1 MDLRTEDLVDLVSF
15 RAAVPLYDA
24 DHALHAVVGTIG
36 LHLDD
41 AHRQLLTE
49 ELPRDLAVAL
59 TIGGD
64 IGALDEELIASVC
77 RVLAEELSHEAVH
90 AVREEVPDPIARF
103 FVPGAPAE
111 PDFAAGHTLA
121 TGTTTQADS
130 VAEAN
135 PHGAR
140 KLSSAHRAR

>member
-36 LHLDD
+36 LHLND

-64 IGALDEELIASVC
+64 ISALDEELIASVC
-77 RVLAEELSHEAVH
+77 RVLAEELSHEVVH
-90 AVREEVPDPIARF
+90 AVRAEAPDPI
-103 FVPGAPAE
+103 
-111 PDFAAGHTLA
+111 AAGHTLA

>member
-36 LHLDD
+36 IHLRE
-41 AHRQLLTE
+41 AHRQLLSE
-49 ELPRDLAVAL
+49 ELPRDLAGSLA
-59 TIGGD
+59 IGGD
-64 IGALDEELIASVC
+64 ITTLDEELVASVC
-77 RVLAEELSHEAVH
+77 RVLAEELSHEVAH
-90 AVREEVPDPIARF
+90 AVREDVPDPIARF
-103 FVPGAPAE
+103 FVPGAPAA
-111 PDFAAGHTLA
+111 PDFAAGHTIA
-121 TGTTTQADS
+121 TGTPTQSDS

-140 KLSSAHRAR
+140 KLSSTHRAR